1 MSNAHFLPGDALP
14 DAPALA
20 ARGPHG
26 VGVTTRAARLA
37 DAIDLERSVEGG
49 IVRGARML
57 PLEVWYPAEKN
68 HQTRCR
74 YSDRLGRVAD
84 DPDRPNTAFE
94 FAGRAARDAAA
105 LDGRYPLV
113 VVAHG
118 YPGSRVLLSYLCEHL
133 ASTGHVVAAIDHVG
147 SVHGA
152 VRSFAETLLHRP
164 TDILGTVDAMAG
176 MDREDA
182 LLGGRIDAD
191 RTVLV
196 GYSMGGYGALNAA
209 GAALCSTFVDNA
221 RAVPNR
227 LLAHRAQGA
236 FEVDPRV
243 RAVVAFAPWGGRH
256 RVWDAHGLRGL
267 KVPTLFVAGE
277 DDDVVGWKPGVHS
290 LFAGTSAAERFLLV
304 YEQARHNVA
313 PNPPPDAAAS
323 HPMDWGHYAEP
334 IWDLRRLNNT
344 NQHFVRA
351 FIDYALG
358 PRDRLPDA
366 LNLTPLAADG
376 EIGLDAQGAATA
388 GTGHWWG
395 FAPRTALGM
404 QFHRLREGH

>member
-1 MSNAHFLPGDALP
+1 MSDAPFLPGDALP
-14 DAPALA
+14 DAPSLA
-20 ARGPHG
+20 VRGPYC
-26 VGVTTRAARLA
+26 VGVTTRAARLI
-37 DAIDLERSVEGG
+37 DAIDLERSTAASV
-49 IVRGARML
+49 VRGERVL
-57 PLEVWYPAEKN
+57 PLEVWYPASEVGD
-68 HQTRCR
+68 TRCL

-84 DPDRPNTAFE
+84 EPDRPNTAFE
-94 FAGRAARDAAA
+94 FMGRAARDAAA

-152 VRSFAETLLHRP
+152 VRDFAETLLHRP
-164 TDILGTVDAMAG
+164 TDILGTIDAMAG

-182 LLGGRIDAD
+182 LLEGRIDAD
-191 RTVLV
+191 RTMLV
-196 GYSMGGYGALNAA
+196 GYSMGGYGVLNAA
-209 GAALCSTFVDNA
+209 GAGFCQAYIDNA

-227 LLAHRAQGA
+227 LLSHRAQGA
-236 FEVDPRV
+236 FKVDPRI
-243 RAVVAFAPWGGRH
+243 RAIVAFAPWGGQH
-256 RVWDAHGLRGL
+256 RIWDEDGLRGL

-277 DDDVVGWKPGVHS
+277 DDDVVGWKPGVQS
-290 LFAGTSAAERFLLV
+290 LFAGTTAAERFLLV

-313 PNPPPDAAAS
+313 PNPPPAAAAS

-351 FIDYALG
+351 FGDYALG

-366 LNLTPLAADG
+366 LGLTPLAADG
-376 EIGLDAQGAATA
+376 EIAVDAQGTATA
-388 GTGHWWG
+388 GPGHWWG
-395 FAPRTALGM
+395 FAPRTAIGM
-404 QFHRLREGH
+404 QFHRLPEGD

>member
-1 MSNAHFLPGDALP
+1 M
-14 DAPALA
+14 
-20 ARGPHG
+20 
-26 VGVTTRAARLA
+26 
-37 DAIDLERSVEGG
+37 
-49 IVRGARML
+49 
-57 PLEVWYPAEKN
+57 PLEVWYPASEIGDA
-68 HQTRCR
+68 RCR

-94 FAGRAARDAAA
+94 FMGRAARDAASPSTGA
-105 LDGRYPLV
+105 TV

-133 ASTGHVVAAIDHVG
+133 ASTGRVVVAIDHVG
-147 SVHGA
+147 
-152 VRSFAETLLHRP
+152 P
-164 TDILGTVDAMAG
+164 C
-176 MDREDA
+176 
-182 LLGGRIDAD
+182 
-191 RTVLV
+191 TVLFATLPKRFFTGRPIFSEQLMQWRVWIAKTRSSKDGSMRV
-196 GYSMGGYGALNAA
+196 GPCSWATPWAVTA
-209 GAALCSTFVDNA
+209 CSTPRVPAFVRRTSTTLA
-221 RAVPNR
+221 AVPNR
-227 LLAHRAQGA
+227 LLSHRAQGA
-236 FEVDPRV
+236 FKVDPRV

-256 RVWDAHGLRGL
+256 RVWDADGLRGL

-277 DDDVVGWKPGVHS
+277 DDDVVGWKPGVHT

-313 PNPPPDAAAS
+313 PNPPPTAAAS

-351 FIDYALG
+351 FGDYALG

-366 LNLTPLAADG
+366 LDLTPLAADG
-376 EIGLDAQGAATA
+376 EIAVDAQGTATA

-395 FAPRTALGM
+395 FAPRTAIGM
-404 QFHRLREGH
+404 QFHRLGEGE